1 MPLNDEDIM
10 FGERMTTRPNL
21 VPAFIQ
27 PCKENP
33 IQSLQ
38 PFPDDAGDRFLDA
51 LNTDLSEGDP
61 DISAH

>member
-1 MPLNDEDIM
+1 
-10 FGERMTTRPNL
+10 MTTRPNL
-21 VPAFIQ
+21 VPASILQ

-38 PFPDDAGDRFLDA
+38 PFPDDAGDRFLGA